1 MGRSAIAGWGLFSGE
16 KVKAGQFL
24 GEYKG
29 EIIGNE
35 ESERRGL
42 LYDKKG
48 VSFLFTLNKGPSS
61 AIYLLTCQ
69 IKLWMQLVL
78 QINSVSSTIRE
89 RILTVTPK
97 SVL

>member
-1 MGRSAIAGWGLFSGE
+1 VYEGGCANVCIQREMPKRTLIGKSGIAGWGLFMGE
-16 KVKAGQFL
+16 KIKAGQFL

-29 EIIGNE
+29 EIISNE

-61 AIYLLTCQ
+61 TALTD
-69 IKLWMQLVL
+69 IRP
-78 QINSVSSTIRE
+78 SSR
-89 RILTVTPK
+89 RDPRVK
-97 SVL
+97 

>member
-1 MGRSAIAGWGLFSGE
+1 MMGRSAIAGWGLFAGE

-24 GEYKG
+24 GVSHPVNEIQADRVQEYKG

-48 VSFLFTLNKGPSS
+48 VSFLFTLNRGAHPTKHPSFQ
-61 AIYLLTCQ
+61 Y
-69 IKLWMQLVL
+69 
-78 QINSVSSTIRE
+78 
-89 RILTVTPK
+89 
-97 SVL
+97 